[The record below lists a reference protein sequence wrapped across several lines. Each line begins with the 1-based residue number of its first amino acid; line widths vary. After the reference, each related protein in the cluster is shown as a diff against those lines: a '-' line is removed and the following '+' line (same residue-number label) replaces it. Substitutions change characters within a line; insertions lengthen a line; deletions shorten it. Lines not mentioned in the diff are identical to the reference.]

1 MKTANRIKHIT
12 KANINSILDKVEK
25 PKKMIGLM
33 IQEMEDAVIDLKSS
47 VAARL
52 EAKSDAEIE
61 RKVLQQRIDRWEAR
75 AKMAIGKDRDDMAK
89 DALVEKKRAERS
101 LEILENDLSQYEK
114 LISDGRNS
122 IVELEEKLELVHQRQ
137 RLLIQRG
144 VHAVEKKKAFETI
157 RNAESTEAYR
167 RFLEL
172 EAKIERIEAEAE
184 MAGFTAPSAA
194 EDSFEK
200 MESDSAIEA
209 ALSALKK
216 SIKSETKDK
225 E

>member
-1 MKTANRIKHIT
+1 MKAANRIKHIT

-52 EAKSDAEIE
+52 EAKSEAEIE

-75 AKMAIGKDRDDMAK
+75 AKMAVEKDRDDMAK
-89 DALVEKKRAERS
+89 DALLEKKRAERS
-101 LEILENDLSQYEK
+101 LEILENDFNQYEK

-144 VHAVEKKKAFETI
+144 VHAVEKKKAFKTL
-157 RNAESTEAYR
+157 RNAESNEAYR

-184 MAGFTAPSAA
+184 IAGFSAPSAA
-194 EDSFEK
+194 ENSFEK

-216 SIKSETKDK
+216 SLKKETKVK

>member
-1 MKTANRIKHIT
+1 MKTATRIKHIT
-12 KANINSILDKVEK
+12 KANVNSILDKVEK

-47 VAARL
+47 VAARI
-52 EAKSDAEIE
+52 EEKSGAEIE
-61 RKVLQQRIDRWEAR
+61 RKLLQQRIERWEAR
-75 AKMAIGKDRDDMAK
+75 AKMAVEKDRDDMAK
-89 DALVEKKRAERS
+89 DALLEKKRAERA
-101 LEILENDLSQYEK
+101 LEILENDFKQFET
-114 LISDGRNS
+114 LITDGRSS

-144 VHAVEKKKAFETI
+144 IHAVEKKKAFETL
-157 RNAESTEAYR
+157 RHAESNEAYR

-184 MAGFTAPSAA
+184 IAGFSAPSDA
-194 EDSFEK
+194 EDSFSK
-200 MESDSAIEA
+200 MESDGAIEL
-209 ALSALKK
+209 ALAALKK
-216 SIKSETKDK
+216 SLKKVIKEK

>member
-25 PKKMIGLM
+25 PKKMISLM
-33 IQEMEDAVIDLKSS
+33 IQEMEEAVIDLKSS
-47 VAARL
+47 VAAKL
-52 EAKSDAEIE
+52 EAKAEAEIE

-75 AKMAIGKDRDDMAK
+75 AKMAVEKERDDMAK
-89 DALVEKKRAERS
+89 DALLEKRRAERS
-101 LEILENDLSQYEK
+101 LEILENDISQYEK
-114 LISDGRNS
+114 LISDGRSS

-144 VHAVEKKKAFETI
+144 VHAVEKKKAFETL
-157 RNAESTEAYR
+157 RNAESNEAYR
-167 RFLEL
+167 RFMDL

-184 MAGFTAPSAA
+184 ISGFTSPAAA

-200 MESDSAIEA
+200 MESDSAIEE

-216 SIKSETKDK
+216 SMKKETKDK